1 MIHWSYESKGRLRA
15 ALSSFLGVSMDPI
28 LVTAQEAALW
38 TGRPVGTIWRWASE
52 GRIRTYRPDDGIKK
66 DARYDL
72 RELPA
77 ATEAGPGPIP
87 ALPEGCKAA

>member
-1 MIHWSYESKGRLRA
+1 MDHPHTVVHFLRYR
-15 ALSSFLGVSMDPI
+15 GCTIDPI
-28 LVTAQEAALW
+28 LVTATEAALW

-52 GRIRTYRPDDGIKK
+52 GRITTHRTPNSRKR

-77 ATEAGPGPIP
+77 ATDSGPGYTPP
-87 ALPEGCKAA
+87 LPSGLKAA

>member
-1 MIHWSYESKGRLRA
+1 
-15 ALSSFLGVSMDPI
+15 MDPI
-28 LVTAQEAALW
+28 LVTAAEAALW

-52 GRIRTYRPDDGIKK
+52 GRITTHRAPNARKR

-77 ATEAGPGPIP
+77 ATDAGPGRTPP
-87 ALPEGCKAA
+87 LPEGVQAA